1 MILES
6 IITCPHC
13 DTATSEVIQPMPA
26 SFSILAS
33 AAARRCGRS
42 RVIVASSAPTARS
55 RARRS
60 RPSVRPA
67 PLPVVADSRHGKRY
81 RPQLTG
87 LAAEPAHE
95 PARVVDSSG
104 RHSCRP
110 VRARR
115 CSNCYLDHCAQLDGN
130 GVRSQCKAVRTHT
143 LSVHRAVLL
152 GHDHSCARAGIG
164 GHFAR
169 LERMGCAR
177 RRHYPWRQDHLVDD
191 RAGMGKIL
199 RGKTPVTCCLQLV
212 RTPTCFTSS
221 CRLSFH
227 WSSSG
232 VAQALPVTIGSPA
245 ARHSGRPSSNRRT
258 LKPRARSAAT
268 AS

>member
-1 MILES
+1 
-6 IITCPHC
+6 
-13 DTATSEVIQPMPA
+13 MPA
-26 SFSILAS
+26 GFSIRAP

-42 RVIVASSAPTARS
+42 RVIVACSAPTARFP
-55 RARRS
+55 ARRS
-60 RPSVRPA
+60 RPSGRVRRA
-67 PLPVVADSRHGKRY
+67 PLPAVTDSRDGKRC

-87 LAAEPAHE
+87 LAAESARE

-104 RHSCRP
+104 RHSRRP

-115 CSNCYLDHCAQLDGN
+115 CSNCCLDHCADLDGN

-152 GHDHSCARAGIG
+152 GHDHSCARAGFG

-212 RTPTCFTSS
+212 HTPTCFTSS

-227 WSSSG
+227 WS
-232 VAQALPVTIGSPA
+232 VA
-245 ARHSGRPSSNRRT
+245 
-258 LKPRARSAAT
+258 PRARLGLLT
-268 AS
+268 RCR

>member
-1 MILES
+1 
-6 IITCPHC
+6 
-13 DTATSEVIQPMPA
+13 
-26 SFSILAS
+26 
-33 AAARRCGRS
+33 
-42 RVIVASSAPTARS
+42 
-55 RARRS
+55 
-60 RPSVRPA
+60 
-67 PLPVVADSRHGKRY
+67 
-81 RPQLTG
+81 
-87 LAAEPAHE
+87 
-95 PARVVDSSG
+95 VDSSG

-130 GVRSQCKAVRTHT
+130 GVRSQCKAMRTDA
-143 LSVHRAVLL
+143 LSIHRAVLL
-152 GHDHSCARAGIG
+152 GHDHSCARAGFR

-177 RRHYPWRQDHLVDD
+177 RRYYPWRQDHLVDD

-212 RTPTCFTSS
+212 RAPTCFSHVVMSTLFSLVSCSARSS
-221 CRLSFH
+221 R
-227 WSSSG
+227 
-232 VAQALPVTIGSPA
+232 VAQAPPVTIGSPA